1 MLKFLRF
8 TIFLGVVLSS
18 CISHKKTVYFQ
29 DKAGSATTID
39 STGSLKSNNHYKVK
53 PGDLLFISITSMN
66 KEVTEFY
73 NVTEFGEKTSY
84 LSFYLIDDSGNV
96 TLPMLGKI
104 LVKEL
109 TIEQVQSKILQKVR
123 ETVIDAT
130 VIVKL
135 GSFKITVLGDVHVPG
150 IVAIEGEK
158 GTIFDA
164 LALSHDMNET
174 GDRAHVQVIREME
187 NGQKEIIILDLTDKK
202 IINSRDIYLRPNDI
216 VYVEPLK
223 AKAKRDNIT
232 QWSRFIGFTS
242 LIYIIINVLSTHKL

>member
-1 MLKFLRF
+1 MSKILWF
-8 TIFLGVVLSS
+8 TFFLGSLLSS

-29 DKAGSATTID
+29 DNKVNGTTITD
-39 STGSLKSNNHYKVK
+39 TAVSLKNSSPYKVK

-84 LSFYLIDDSGNV
+84 LSFYLVDESGNV
-96 TLPMLGKI
+96 TIPILGKVN
-104 LVKEL
+104 VKDLSLE
-109 TIEQVQSKILQKVR
+109 EVQNKILQKVR
-123 ETVIDAT
+123 ETVTDAT

-135 GSFKITVLGDVHVPG
+135 GTFKITVLGDVTVPG

-164 LALSHDMNET
+164 IALTGDIAIT
-174 GDRAHVQVIREME
+174 GDRKHVQVIREE
-187 NGQKEIIILDLTDKK
+187 SSGVRKIIILDLTDKK
-202 IINSRDIYLRPNDI
+202 IINSPDIYLRPNDI

-223 AKAKRDNIT
+223 AKARRDNVS
-232 QWSRFIGFTS
+232 QWARFVGFTS
-242 LIYIIINVLSTHKL
+242 IIYIVISLFTKL